1 MRGDAASM
9 RLFVALV
16 PPVSV
21 TRHLET
27 AVAPLRDRLPNLR
40 WSNDA
45 AWHLTC
51 AFFGEVGEAR
61 LAELQ
66 QRLGRAAARHDS
78 MSLRFRGAGAFA
90 RPARASV
97 LFVGVETELP
107 QISALAAS
115 CSAAGRRIGLDVD
128 DRPYRPHVTVARAKG
143 REPVDMRSVV
153 DELAGYE
160 GPRWTA
166 SEICLIRSHLGPTP
180 WYETVD
186 SWQLRGSVQ

>member
-1 MRGDAASM
+1 TSM

-16 PPVSV
+16 PPDSV
-21 TRHLET
+21 TRHLEP
-27 AVAPLRDRLPNLR
+27 AVAPLRELTPNLR
-40 WSNDA
+40 WSNES

-51 AFFGEVGEAR
+51 AFFGEVAETR
-61 LAELQ
+61 IVELQ

-78 MSLRFRGAGAFA
+78 MPLQFRGAGAFA
-90 RPARASV
+90 RPARATV

-107 QISALAAS
+107 PITALAAS
-115 CSAAGRRIGLDVD
+115 CSAAGRRIGLAVD
-128 DRPYRPHVTVARAKG
+128 DHPYRPHLTVARAKG

-153 DELAGYE
+153 EELAGYA

-180 WYETVD
+180 WYETL
-186 SWQLRGSVQ
+186 STWQLGTAK